1 MYSRSNRSGSSY
13 SGKNKSRFGQ
23 RSFGRVYPRSASK
36 YGTGF
41 GRGSSFRRGGSKKP
55 QGCKIDVS
63 KFINKAKK
71 VETEVKY
78 VPQNKFADFNV
89 NSWIK
94 HNIERRGYTDPMPIQ
109 DQAIPHILAGKD
121 LVGIANTGMG
131 KTAAM
136 LIPLIDKVFNNRS
149 EKVIII
155 TPTRELAFQIEDEFR
170 EFAKGL
176 GIWSVACI
184 GGMNIGRQIM
194 NLRRRPNFVIGTP
207 GRLEDLIKRKF
218 LDLSSFR
225 NLVLDEVD
233 RMFDMGFY
241 NEIKKLL
248 EYLPRERQ
256 SLFFS
261 ATVSDSIQNL
271 IKNFLKDPITI
282 SVKTG
287 DTAANVEQ
295 DIVRAAGYQEKTKA
309 LHELLIKEEFT
320 KVLIFG
326 KTKMG
331 VERLSR
337 SLYERGFKS
346 ESIHGDKNQHK
357 RQKALDLFKTD
368 RIDILVATDVAARGL
383 DIPDVSHVINFD
395 LPNTYEDYVHRI
407 GRTGR
412 ANKKGQ
418 ALTFVE

>member
-1 MYSRSNRSGSSY
+1 MYNKSKRSGSSY
-13 SGKNKSRFGQ
+13 FGQ
-23 RSFGRVYPRSASK
+23 KRNSFGRGFRSGFPR
-36 YGTGF
+36 
-41 GRGSSFRRGGSKKP
+41 GRKKKFTGSK
-55 QGCKIDVS
+55 IDISRFVS
-63 KFINKAKK
+63 KAVK
-71 VETEVKY
+71 VKTEKEY
-78 VPQNKFADFNV
+78 IPQNKFSDFNV

-94 HNIERRGYTDPMPIQ
+94 HNIDRRGYAGPMPIQ
-109 DQAIPHILAGKD
+109 DQAIPYILQGKD
-121 LVGIANTGMG
+121 LVGIANTGTG

-136 LIPLIDKVFNNRS
+136 LIPLINKVFENRS

-176 GIWSVACI
+176 GIWSVVCV
-184 GGMNIGRQIM
+184 GGMNISRQII
-194 NLRRRPNFVIGTP
+194 NLRRKPNFVIGTP
-207 GRLEDLIKRKF
+207 GRLADLIKRKI
-218 LDLSSFR
+218 LDLSVFR
-225 NLVLDEVD
+225 NVVLDEVD
-233 RMFDMGFY
+233 RMFDLGFY
-241 NEIKKLL
+241 EEIKKLL
-248 EYLPRERQ
+248 SYLPKERQ

-261 ATVSDSIQNL
+261 ATISDSIKNL
-271 IKNFLKDPITI
+271 IQDFLRDPITV

-287 DTAANVEQ
+287 ETAHNVDQ
-295 DIVRAAGYQEKTKA
+295 DIIRAEGYHQKIEV
-309 LHELLIKEEFT
+309 LHELLVKEEFK

-326 KTKMG
+326 KTKIG
-331 VERLSR
+331 VEKLSR
-337 SLYERGFKS
+337 TLYERGFKS

-357 RQKALDLFKTD
+357 RQKALDLFKMD
-368 RIDILVATDVAARGL
+368 RIDILVATDIAARGL

>member
-1 MYSRSNRSGSSY
+1 MYSGSNRSRSSY
-13 SGKNKSRFGQ
+13 SGKNKSQFGK
-23 RSFGRVYPRSASK
+23 RSYGGGFRSKFPRGRRKQSNS
-36 YGTGF
+36 
-41 GRGSSFRRGGSKKP
+41 
-55 QGCKIDVS
+55 CKIDVS
-63 KFINKAKK
+63 RFVNKAKK
-71 VETEVKY
+71 VETEIKY
-78 VPQNKFADFNV
+78 IPQNKFSDFNV
-89 NSWIK
+89 NSWLK
-94 HNIERRGYTDPMPIQ
+94 HNIERRGYVDPMPIQ
-109 DQAIPHILAGKD
+109 DQAINHILAGKD
-121 LVGIANTGMG
+121 LVGIANTGTG

-136 LIPLIDKVFNNRS
+136 LIPLINKILSNRS

-176 GIWSVACI
+176 GIWSVVCV
-184 GGMNIGRQIM
+184 GGMNISRQIM
-194 NLRRRPNFVIGTP
+194 NLRRNPSFVIGTP
-207 GRLEDLIKRKF
+207 GRLEDLINRKV
-218 LDLSSFR
+218 LGLSPFK
-225 NLVLDEVD
+225 NVVLDEVD
-233 RMFDMGFY
+233 RMFDLGFY
-241 NEIKKLL
+241 SDIKKLL
-248 EYLPRERQ
+248 SYLPKERQ

-261 ATVSDSIQNL
+261 ATISDSIKNL
-271 IKNFLKDPITI
+271 IKDFLKDPITV

-287 DTAANVEQ
+287 ETAVNVDQ
-295 DIVRAAGYQEKTKA
+295 DIVKAVGYNQKIET

-337 SLYERGFKS
+337 TLYERGFKS

-357 RQKALDLFKTD
+357 RQKALDLFKMN

-395 LPNTYEDYVHRI
+395 IPNTYEDYVHRI

>member
-1 MYSRSNRSGSSY
+1 MYNRSNRSRSSY
-13 SGKNKSRFGQ
+13 SGQSNNRFGKKSYG
-23 RSFGRVYPRSASK
+23 RSFGSK
-36 YGTGF
+36 F
-41 GRGSSFRRGGSKKP
+41 SRNRKK
-55 QGCKIDVS
+55 QFKGNKIDISRFV
-63 KFINKAKK
+63 NKAKE
-71 VETEVKY
+71 VSAEVKY
-78 VPQNKFADFNV
+78 VPKNKFSDFEV
-89 NSWIK
+89 NSWLK
-94 HNIERRGYTDPMPIQ
+94 HNIERRGYDNPMPIQ
-109 DQAIPHILAGKD
+109 DQSIPHILRGKD
-121 LVGIANTGMG
+121 LVGIANTGTG

-149 EKVIII
+149 ERVIII

-176 GIWSVACI
+176 GVWSVVCV

-194 NLRRRPNFVIGTP
+194 SLRRNPNFVIGTP
-207 GRLEDLIKRKF
+207 GRIKDLIKRKI
-218 LDLSSFR
+218 LDLSTFK
-225 NLVLDEVD
+225 NVVLDEVD

-241 NEIKKLL
+241 DEVKTLL
-248 EYLPRERQ
+248 AYLPKERQ

-261 ATVSDSIQNL
+261 ATISESIQKL
-271 IKNFLKDPITI
+271 IQDFLANPVTV

-287 DTAANVEQ
+287 ETAKNVDQ
-295 DIVRAAGYQEKTKA
+295 DVIRVSSYNEKIET
-309 LHELLIKEEFT
+309 LHGLLIKEEFK

-357 RQKALDLFKTD
+357 RQKALDLFKMD

-395 LPNTYEDYVHRI
+395 IPNTYEDYVHRI